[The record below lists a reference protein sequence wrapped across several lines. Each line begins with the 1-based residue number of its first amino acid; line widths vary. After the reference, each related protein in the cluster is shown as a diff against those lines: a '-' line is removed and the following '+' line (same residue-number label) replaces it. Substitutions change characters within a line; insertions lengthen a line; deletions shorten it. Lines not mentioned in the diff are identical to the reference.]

1 MGNNFKTETEN
12 VSIILFLQFPINIL
26 INKFSVKNV
35 VDILNDK
42 CSRFFLVSV
51 KPIFGWD

>member
-12 VSIILFLQFPINIL
+12 VSIILQFPINIL

-51 KPIFGWD
+51 TPIFGWG